1 MMPRLAATESS
12 QASALAGQCACGP
25 SVVSIE
31 VAAGADEPEDQPVE
45 HDADDDDQ
53 RQRQCDR
60 FPNTARSGGANIWV
74 RALMASSNIFR
85 LCKMAEVATVAS
97 KRK

>member
-31 VAAGADEPEDQPVE
+31 VEPAPRSQMISRSSTMPTTTISASANATDF
-45 HDADDDDQ
+45 H
-53 RQRQCDR
+53 
-60 FPNTARSGGANIWV
+60 NTARNGGANIWV
-74 RALMASSNIFR
+74 RALMASSSIF
-85 LCKMAEVATVAS
+85 AS
-97 KRK
+97 AGRQR